1 MRRLTPVIR
10 ISVGLVGITI
20 SILLLI
26 DLVGLLP
33 EPRDDAL
40 DNRMRLTE
48 VIATQVAAWDPSNLT
63 PLRAALAVTVE
74 RNDEVL
80 SAALRSGDGRL
91 LLSAGDHAKQWNPNE
106 EGSSSA
112 THVRVPISRRGRQW
126 AQLEI
131 RFAELGISAGLW
143 GLLQRPLFQ
152 IVGVLGAL
160 GFLGYLALLR
170 RALRHLDPSAVIP
183 PRLQKALNVMVE
195 SVLIVAAD
203 GEIVL
208 ANSAFAKRTG
218 RRQEALLGAH
228 PSDFDWRRKDSD
240 ERPARL
246 PWQDAI
252 ESGETVTD
260 MELRLVSDTG
270 EMSTLVVN
278 VAPVLDGWDRPKGAI
293 VTLDDVTQLEHK
305 SQELQKA
312 LVELEKS
319 QDEIRLQNEELQVLA
334 TIDPL
339 TGVANRRSFFAR
351 AEQSVRQARDD
362 EMPYSVMMLDL
373 DFFKRINDEHGHA
386 AGDEVLCRTAELL
399 REMLGFPD
407 RICRYGGEEF
417 CVELEGYPLEQ
428 ALGLAEQLRAKIAAP
443 AFAAMPVT
451 ASFGVASLG
460 AGAADFAALV
470 NQADEALYR
479 AKRSGRNRVCAYDGR
494 TSGGEGAGPRS

>member
-20 SILLLI
+20 SILLLV

-40 DNRMRLTE
+40 ENRVRLTE
-48 VIATQVAAWDPSNLT
+48 VIAAQMAAWDASNLT
-63 PLRAALAVTVE
+63 PLRAALAITVQ
-74 RNDEVL
+74 RNEEVL
-80 SAALRSGDGRL
+80 SAGLRSGDGRL
-91 LLSAGDHAKQWNPNE
+91 LLSAGDHERWSPNDE
-106 EGSSSA
+106 VRSSA
-112 THVRVPISRRGRQW
+112 THVRVPINRAGREW
-126 AQLEI
+126 ARLEI
-131 RFAELGISAGLW
+131 RFAELGASQGLT
-143 GLLQRPLFQ
+143 GLLHRPLVR

-160 GFLGYLALLR
+160 GFVGYLTLLR

-183 PRLQKALNVMVE
+183 TRLQKALNVMVE
-195 SVLIVAAD
+195 SVLIVAPD

-208 ANSAFAKRTG
+208 ANSAFAKRAG
-218 RRQEALLGAH
+218 KPQEALLGAR
-228 PSDFDWRRKDSD
+228 PSDFDWRLKDSD

-260 MELRLVSDTG
+260 AELRLVAATG
-270 EMSTLVVN
+270 ETSTMVVN

-305 SQELQKA
+305 SKELEKA
-312 LVELEKS
+312 LGELEKS
-319 QDEIRLQNEELQVLA
+319 RDEIRLQNEELQVLA

-339 TGVANRRSFFAR
+339 TGVSNRRSFFTRAQEVLQRAR
-351 AEQSVRQARDD
+351 ADDMPLSVL
-362 EMPYSVMMLDL
+362 MIDL
-373 DFFKRINDEHGHA
+373 DFFKRINDDFGHA

-399 REMLGFPD
+399 REMLGFPE
-407 RICRYGGEEF
+407 RVCRYGGEEF

-428 ALGLAEQLRAKIAAP
+428 AMGLAEQLRAKIAAP
-443 AFAAMPVT
+443 AFATMPVT
-451 ASFGVASLG
+451 ASFGVASLS

-479 AKRSGRNRVCAYDGR
+479 AKRTGRNRVCAYDGR
-494 TSGGEGAGPRS
+494 AVGGEGESERG